1 MAPPTKPSSS
11 KGINPAPDFTV
22 NMNRIQTQLEARM
35 KAVRSFLPS
44 RSNLQ
49 TPNSNS
55 SAGGSFSALSSS
67 GPQPSSHTSST
78 PQSLAADS
86 AKRRAAAEAEF
97 AEDRN
102 LDPNVGI
109 GVVRATSGNGET
121 NGRDRDTA
129 RLRGR
134 LLGKRGKGSEGAE
147 KRWVRKEES
156 SDEEAG
162 RSGLGRTKRSVK
174 RSRTEMESENREEEV
189 AEAIP
194 PEVKAVEEIS
204 EKDGQDGD
212 VNGDT
217 ENSIP
222 KSTEVE
228 PSAPTTEGNSKKRRK
243 KKKKKSKNK
252 TDEA

>member
-1 MAPPTKPSSS
+1 MVPPTKPSAS
-11 KGINPAPDFTV
+11 KGTNPAPDFTV

-44 RSNLQ
+44 RSNIQ
-49 TPNSNS
+49 TPNPNS
-55 SAGGSFSALSSS
+55 VGGSFSALSSS
-67 GPQPSSHTSST
+67 GPQPSSNTSST
-78 PQSLAADS
+78 PQSLAAEAS
-86 AKRRAAAEAEF
+86 KRRAAAEAEF

-134 LLGKRGKGSEGAE
+134 LLGKRGKGNEGAE

-162 RSGLGRTKRSVK
+162 RSGLGRTKKNGK
-174 RSRTEMESENREEEV
+174 RSRTEMESEDREEEV
-189 AEAIP
+189 AEVLP
-194 PEVKAVEEIS
+194 SNVKEIS
-204 EKDGQDGD
+204 EQYGQDGD
-212 VNGDT
+212 VKGD
-217 ENSIP
+217 EESSAP

-243 KKKKKSKNK
+243 KKKKKSKSK
-252 TDEA
+252 ADEA